1 MCSGLFV
8 VFALTLLC
16 STLLSSPGCFY
27 HNNSKKNKT
36 HKNDDQKKVL
46 SEFPK
51 ATRCILYFNSMYFH
65 TYVSAWE
72 GKSFWKNSI
81 NESHKPNLLRFAV
94 CNLLQTVLEKK
105 QLLWLWHL
113 LLTVLTG
120 LEREG
125 KNYVVKTS
133 CPQAVGAVLELSG
146 FCKCIFGW
154 NNATTWGV
162 RSIKLLIIKTQVSAT

>member
-16 STLLSSPGCFY
+16 STLLSSPGCFN
-27 HNNSKKNKT
+27 HNNSKKQDPQKWWP
-36 HKNDDQKKVL
+36 KKVL

-51 ATRCILYFNSMYFH
+51 ATHCILYFNSMYFY
-65 TYVSAWE
+65 TCVSAWE
-72 GKSFWKNSI
+72 GKRFWKNSI
-81 NESHKPNLLRFAV
+81 NESHKPNLRRFAV